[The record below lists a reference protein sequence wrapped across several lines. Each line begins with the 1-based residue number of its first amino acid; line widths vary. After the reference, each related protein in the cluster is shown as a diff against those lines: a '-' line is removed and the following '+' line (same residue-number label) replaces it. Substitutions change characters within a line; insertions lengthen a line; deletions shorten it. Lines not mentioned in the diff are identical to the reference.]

1 MDIVYEDNHLIIV
14 NKSAGELSQ
23 SDYTRDLS
31 LVDKVKNYIKTKYKK
46 PGNVFLGLVNR
57 LDRPTSGLVIF
68 SKTSKSLARMNK
80 LLKERKIKKIYLAVT
95 EKSPN
100 PKKGTLI
107 NFLKKNQIKNK
118 SFIVNDNGLKS
129 KKAILHYTLIKK
141 LKNFFLIEIMLET
154 GRHHQIRSQLANIG
168 CVIKGDVKYGAK
180 RANKDKSICLH
191 AKNIEFIHNRNPV
204 IVNKNN
210 VRQWFSNSYE
220 ELLRSSDVINYELS
234 K

>member
-23 SDYTRDLS
+23 SDYTKDLS

-46 PGNVFLGLVNR
+46 PGNVYLGLVNR

-80 LLKERKIKKIYLAVT
+80 LLKERKIKKIYHAVT

-118 SFIVNDNGLKS
+118 SFIVNENELKS

-168 CVIKGDVKYGAK
+168 CVIKGDIKYGAK

-191 AKNIEFIHNRNPV
+191 AKNIEFIHPITKAKISLDANPP
-204 IVNKNN
+204 K
-210 VRQWFSNSYE
+210 SNIWS
-220 ELLRSSDVINYELS
+220 N
-234 K
+234 

>member
-23 SDYTRDLS
+23 SDYTKDSS

-46 PGNVFLGLVNR
+46 PGNVYLGLVNR

-80 LLKERKIKKIYLAVT
+80 LLKERKIKKIYHAVT

-118 SFIVNDNGLKS
+118 SFIVNENELKS

-191 AKNIEFIHNRNPV
+191 AKNIEFIHPITKAKISLDANPP
-204 IVNKNN
+204 K
-210 VRQWFSNSYE
+210 SNIWS
-220 ELLRSSDVINYELS
+220 N
-234 K
+234 

>member
-23 SDYTRDLS
+23 SDHTRDLS

-46 PGNVFLGLVNR
+46 PGNVYLGLVNR

-80 LLKERKIKKIYLAVT
+80 LLKERKIKKIYHAVT

-118 SFIVNDNGLKS
+118 SFIVSENELKS

-141 LKNFFLIEIMLET
+141 LKKFFLIEIMLET

-191 AKNIEFIHNRNPV
+191 AKNIEFIHPITKAKISLDANPP
-204 IVNKNN
+204 K
-210 VRQWFSNSYE
+210 SNIWS
-220 ELLRSSDVINYELS
+220 N
-234 K
+234 

>member
-14 NKSAGELSQ
+14 NKSVGELSQ
-23 SDYTRDLS
+23 SDQTGDSS

-46 PGNVFLGLVNR
+46 PGNVYLGLVNR

-80 LLKERKIKKIYLAVT
+80 FLKERKIKKIYHAVT

-100 PKKGTLI
+100 PKEGTLI

-118 SFIVNDNGLKS
+118 SFIVNENELKS

-141 LKNFFLIEIMLET
+141 LKKFFLIEIMLET

-191 AKNIEFIHNRNPV
+191 AKNIEFIHPITKAKISLDANPPE
-204 IVNKNN
+204 
-210 VRQWFSNSYE
+210 SNIW
-220 ELLRSSDVINYELS
+220 LN
-234 K
+234 

>member
-46 PGNVFLGLVNR
+46 PGNVYLGLVNR

-80 LLKERKIKKIYLAVT
+80 LLKERKIKKIYHAVT

-118 SFIVNDNGLKS
+118 SFIVNENELKS

-141 LKNFFLIEIMLET
+141 LKKYFLVEIMLET

-191 AKNIEFIHNRNPV
+191 AKNIEFIHPITKAKISLDANPP
-204 IVNKNN
+204 K
-210 VRQWFSNSYE
+210 SNIWS
-220 ELLRSSDVINYELS
+220 N
-234 K
+234 

>member
-23 SDYTRDLS
+23 SDHTGDSS

-46 PGNVFLGLVNR
+46 PGNVYLGLVNR

-80 LLKERKIKKIYLAVT
+80 LLKERKIKKIYHAVT

-118 SFIVNDNGLKS
+118 SFIVNENELKS

-141 LKNFFLIEIMLET
+141 LKNFFLVEIMLET

-191 AKNIEFIHNRNPV
+191 AKNLEFIHPITKAKISLDANPP
-204 IVNKNN
+204 K
-210 VRQWFSNSYE
+210 SNIWS
-220 ELLRSSDVINYELS
+220 N
-234 K
+234 

>member
-1 MDIVYEDNHLIIV
+1 M
-14 NKSAGELSQ
+14 
-23 SDYTRDLS
+23 
-31 LVDKVKNYIKTKYKK
+31 
-46 PGNVFLGLVNR
+46 
-57 LDRPTSGLVIF
+57 DRPTSGLVIF

-80 LLKERKIKKIYLAVT
+80 LLKERKIKKIYNAIT

-118 SFIVNDNGLKS
+118 SFIVNENELKS

-141 LKNFFLIEIMLET
+141 LKKFFLIEIILET

-191 AKNIEFIHNRNPV
+191 AKNIEFIHPITKAKISLDANPP
-204 IVNKNN
+204 K
-210 VRQWFSNSYE
+210 SNIWS
-220 ELLRSSDVINYELS
+220 N
-234 K
+234 

>member
-23 SDYTRDLS
+23 SDYTKDLS

-46 PGNVFLGLVNR
+46 PGNVYLGLVNR

-80 LLKERKIKKIYLAVT
+80 LLKERKIKKIYHAIT

-118 SFIVNDNGLKS
+118 SFIVNENELKS

-191 AKNIEFIHNRNPV
+191 AKNIEFIHPITKAKISLDANPP
-204 IVNKNN
+204 K
-210 VRQWFSNSYE
+210 SNIWS
-220 ELLRSSDVINYELS
+220 N
-234 K
+234 

>member
-14 NKSAGELSQ
+14 NKSVGELSQ

-31 LVDKVKNYIKTKYKK
+31 LVDKVKNYIKNKYQK
-46 PGNVFLGLVNR
+46 PGNVYLGLVNR

-68 SKTSKSLARMNK
+68 SKTSKSLKRMNK
-80 LLKERKIKKIYLAVT
+80 LLKERKIKKIYHAVT
-95 EKSPN
+95 EKSPE

-107 NFLKKNQIKNK
+107 NFLKKNQTKNK
-118 SFIVNDNGLKS
+118 SFIVNKNELKS
-129 KKAILHYTLIKK
+129 KKAILHYRLIKK
-141 LKNFFLIEIMLET
+141 LKKYFLIEIILET

-191 AKNIEFIHNRNPV
+191 AKNIEFIHPINEVKISLVANPPE
-204 IVNKNN
+204 
-210 VRQWFSNSYE
+210 SNIWS
-220 ELLRSSDVINYELS
+220 N
-234 K
+234 

>member
-46 PGNVFLGLVNR
+46 PGNVYLGLVNR

-80 LLKERKIKKIYLAVT
+80 LLKERKIKKIYHAVT
-95 EKSPN
+95 EKSPD

-118 SFIVNDNGLKS
+118 SFIVNENELKS

-141 LKNFFLIEIMLET
+141 LKNFFLIEIILET

-191 AKNIEFIHNRNPV
+191 AKNIEFIHPITKAKISLDANPP
-204 IVNKNN
+204 K
-210 VRQWFSNSYE
+210 SNIWS
-220 ELLRSSDVINYELS
+220 N
-234 K
+234 

>member
-14 NKSAGELSQ
+14 NKSPGELSQ

-46 PGNVFLGLVNR
+46 PGNVYLGLVNR

-80 LLKERKIKKIYLAVT
+80 LLKERKIKKIYHAVT

-118 SFIVNDNGLKS
+118 SFIVNENELKS

-191 AKNIEFIHNRNPV
+191 AKNIEFIHPITKAKISLDANPP
-204 IVNKNN
+204 K
-210 VRQWFSNSYE
+210 SNIWS
-220 ELLRSSDVINYELS
+220 N
-234 K
+234 

>member
-1 MDIVYEDNHLIIV
+1 MDIVYEDNHLIII

-46 PGNVFLGLVNR
+46 PGNVYLGLVNR

-80 LLKERKIKKIYLAVT
+80 LLKERKIKKIYHAVT

-118 SFIVNDNGLKS
+118 SFIVNENELKS

-141 LKNFFLIEIMLET
+141 LKKFFLIEIILET

-191 AKNIEFIHNRNPV
+191 AKNIEFIHPITKAKISLDANPP
-204 IVNKNN
+204 K
-210 VRQWFSNSYE
+210 SNIWS
-220 ELLRSSDVINYELS
+220 N
-234 K
+234 

>member
-31 LVDKVKNYIKTKYKK
+31 LLDKVKNYIKTKYKK
-46 PGNVFLGLVNR
+46 PGNVYLGLVNR

-80 LLKERKIKKIYLAVT
+80 LLKERKIKKIYNAIT

-118 SFIVNDNGLKS
+118 SFIVNENELKS

-141 LKNFFLIEIMLET
+141 LKKFFLIEIMLET

-191 AKNIEFIHNRNPV
+191 AKNIEFIHPITKAKISLDANPP
-204 IVNKNN
+204 K
-210 VRQWFSNSYE
+210 SNIWS
-220 ELLRSSDVINYELS
+220 N
-234 K
+234 

>member
-14 NKSAGELSQ
+14 NKSVGELSQ

-31 LVDKVKNYIKTKYKK
+31 LVDKVKNYIKNKYQK
-46 PGNVFLGLVNR
+46 PGNVYLGLVNR

-68 SKTSKSLARMNK
+68 SKTSKSLKRMNK
-80 LLKERKIKKIYLAVT
+80 LLKERKIKKIYHAVT
-95 EKSPN
+95 EKSPE

-107 NFLKKNQIKNK
+107 NFLKKNQTKNK
-118 SFIVNDNGLKS
+118 SFIVNKNELKS
-129 KKAILHYTLIKK
+129 KKAILHYRLIKK
-141 LKNFFLIEIMLET
+141 LKKYFLIEIILET

-191 AKNIEFIHNRNPV
+191 AKNIEFIHPITEV
-204 IVNKNN
+204 KISLVASPPE
-210 VRQWFSNSYE
+210 SNIWS
-220 ELLRSSDVINYELS
+220 N
-234 K
+234 

>member
-23 SDYTRDLS
+23 SDHTRDLS

-46 PGNVFLGLVNR
+46 PGNVYLGLVNR

-80 LLKERKIKKIYLAVT
+80 LLKERKIKKIYHAVT

-118 SFIVNDNGLKS
+118 SFIVNENELKS

-191 AKNIEFIHNRNPV
+191 AKNIEFIHPITKAKISLDANPP
-204 IVNKNN
+204 K
-210 VRQWFSNSYE
+210 SNIWS
-220 ELLRSSDVINYELS
+220 N
-234 K
+234 

>member
-46 PGNVFLGLVNR
+46 PGNVYLGLVNR

-118 SFIVNDNGLKS
+118 SFIVNENELKS

-191 AKNIEFIHNRNPV
+191 AKNIEFIHPITKAKISLDANPP
-204 IVNKNN
+204 K
-210 VRQWFSNSYE
+210 SNIWS
-220 ELLRSSDVINYELS
+220 N
-234 K
+234 

>member
-31 LVDKVKNYIKTKYKK
+31 LLDKVKNYIKTKYKK
-46 PGNVFLGLVNR
+46 PGNVYLGLVNR

-118 SFIVNDNGLKS
+118 SFIVNENELKS

-141 LKNFFLIEIMLET
+141 LKKFFLIEIMLET

-191 AKNIEFIHNRNPV
+191 AKNIEFIHPITKAKISLDANPP
-204 IVNKNN
+204 K
-210 VRQWFSNSYE
+210 SNIWS
-220 ELLRSSDVINYELS
+220 N
-234 K
+234 

>member
-14 NKSAGELSQ
+14 NKSPGELSQ

-46 PGNVFLGLVNR
+46 PGNVYLGLVNR

-80 LLKERKIKKIYLAVT
+80 LLKERKIKKIYHAVT

-118 SFIVNDNGLKS
+118 SFIVNENELKS

-141 LKNFFLIEIMLET
+141 LKKFFLIEIMLET

-191 AKNIEFIHNRNPV
+191 AKKIEFIHPITKAKISIDANPP
-204 IVNKNN
+204 K
-210 VRQWFSNSYE
+210 SNIWS
-220 ELLRSSDVINYELS
+220 N
-234 K
+234 